1 MSATRKPRVL
11 IVDADAALGGLLEE
25 WLRAARCTPTQLL
38 TAGLCASN
46 GYDLVIV
53 DVAFPRQAGSDT
65 VQRISRELPGTPI
78 LVLSSSFFAGIETS
92 GAVARSLGV
101 NAVLPKPLKRE
112 ALLDAIRQ
120 ILHLPQ

>member
-1 MSATRKPRVL
+1 MRRPRLL

-25 WLRAARCTPTQLL
+25 WLVLAGCIPVQSRAADRC
-38 TAGLCASN
+38 AEE
-46 GYDLVIV
+46 GYDLVII
-53 DVAFPRQAGSDT
+53 DVAFPRETGSDA
-65 VQRISRELPGTPI
+65 VQRISRERPGTPI
-78 LVLSSSFFAGIETS
+78 LVLSSSFFAGIEAS

-120 ILHLPQ
+120 ILHLPR